1 MPQGINTGEI
11 LEALNDKMDRD
22 GHNVQSP
29 SVVIIETYDDGNGN
43 GYILYSNN
51 WCTQYGFSAISGRAG
66 SQISLLKPMADTNY
80 NVQAL
85 SYLTWDKTVVCSAV
99 STTYVQI
106 AFSSSAS
113 GNIYWKVEGYIA

>member
-22 GHNVQSP
+22 AHNLQSP
-29 SVVIIETYDDGNGN
+29 TAVVIETYHNGTDWYRVWSDGWCEQG
-43 GYILYSNN
+43 GY
-51 WCTQYGFSAISGRAG
+51 SATSGQSG
-66 SQISLLKPMADTNY
+66 SQITLLKQMANTDY
-80 NVQAL
+80 SVQAL